1 MLVRM
6 REIRVERREVL
17 VMMKWVW
24 FENCPV
30 MSTPQGGDASTNCT
44 TKSNMRIDSTHNTIG
59 TNDVYVGTLG
69 DWRTH
74 PVGQR
79 PGNGRGK
86 ATAEIEWLLTKL
98 QSLW

>member
-1 MLVRM
+1 MRVRV
-6 REIRVERREVL
+6 REIGVKRREVL

-30 MSTPQGGDASTNCT
+30 MSTPQVRDASTNC

-59 TNDVYVGTLG
+59 TNNVYMRTLG

-86 ATAEIEWLLTKL
+86 ATAEIERLLTKL